1 MAWSEFEVNSC
12 VDQVLIESID
22 RWLDYSADDSR
33 YDHDTTLAFFVVR
46 MQLYSKLIEQFRKEE
61 VQKINDGANLTLFR
75 QLPKYMLGP
84 DPNEDFVVP
93 NTLTTDQILER
104 VQSTP
109 SEEVNLEPVKSE
121 YPGFTPVLK
130 DLLADAVQLYNNI
143 VNSSNDEYSLERF
156 IIKYSQYL
164 ITKFQPSNAELI
176 VPFLKQLQNQYP
188 PSNDSFEDLKSIH
201 SIIKFRLLSQFKLV
215 SKDSLRHQNY
225 KSIVLKL
232 REQGNNLMQ
241 NQGYAQAIEVYT
253 KAIQY
258 CDNLDDE
265 NIPQLLTN
273 RSIAYMGLF
282 CYPEARSDLNRA
294 VSLDQTF
301 TPAWTQLGYVHLFL
315 GTSLTALKCYLAA
328 LQTAVGDILPK
339 SVDPRS
345 LKTFEKEYRQN
356 KMNTIMPQFVQRII
370 QSMILTEKR
379 AYQQRKDSEVIKS
392 TVANARA
399 ILARLR
405 SYALQEDLS
414 YFTYL
419 YEYDDN
425 SFRTTASR
433 ANRARPNVLTPDVTQ
448 DIIAN
453 TGFESTSTTLPAP
466 TNLQTPTNPLDTALD
481 NAVPTGARNAGNPTT
496 ASTIFSIGGT
506 NSTEPNNA
514 NNRRGLDLGRTNH
527 EENNEARNGD
537 RNDDNNA
544 PNVRN
549 LLNNFGDIFEGSL
562 GNRSEV
568 FPNDPRPEAGTGIN
582 RPGTPFR
589 ADSPTQAGQQ
599 SQANNNNPQQGDQI
613 RNIMRNYLPNGIGQM
628 ITQALGSVGGASGN
642 ISINGRVFDFQ
653 GNPVDQPGTNSA
665 EQELPN
671 GQHLQPRTQA
681 SDSRNQSRREDR
693 DDDVDM
699 FESPD
704 LD

>member
-1 MAWSEFEVNSC
+1 
-12 VDQVLIESID
+12 
-22 RWLDYSADDSR
+22 
-33 YDHDTTLAFFVVR
+33 
-46 MQLYSKLIEQFRKEE
+46 
-61 VQKINDGANLTLFR
+61 
-75 QLPKYMLGP
+75 
-84 DPNEDFVVP
+84 
-93 NTLTTDQILER
+93 
-104 VQSTP
+104 
-109 SEEVNLEPVKSE
+109 
-121 YPGFTPVLK
+121 
-130 DLLADAVQLYNNI
+130 
-143 VNSSNDEYSLERF
+143 
-156 IIKYSQYL
+156 
-164 ITKFQPSNAELI
+164 
-176 VPFLKQLQNQYP
+176 
-188 PSNDSFEDLKSIH
+188 
-201 SIIKFRLLSQFKLV
+201 
-215 SKDSLRHQNY
+215 
-225 KSIVLKL
+225 
-232 REQGNNLMQ
+232 
-241 NQGYAQAIEVYT
+241 
-253 KAIQY
+253 
-258 CDNLDDE
+258 
-265 NIPQLLTN
+265 
-273 RSIAYMGLF
+273 
-282 CYPEARSDLNRA
+282 
-294 VSLDQTF
+294 
-301 TPAWTQLGYVHLFL
+301 
-315 GTSLTALKCYLAA
+315 
-328 LQTAVGDILPK
+328 
-339 SVDPRS
+339 
-345 LKTFEKEYRQN
+345 
-356 KMNTIMPQFVQRII
+356 MPQFVQRII

-453 TGFESTSTTLPAP
+453 TGFESASTTLPAP
-466 TNLQTPTNPLDTALD
+466 TNLQAPTNPLDTALD

-527 EENNEARNGD
+527 EESNEARNSD

-681 SDSRNQSRREDR
+681 SDPGNQSRREDR